1 MHNYN
6 CNVEIGKVFK
16 LKIKANNSQ
25 MAIELAQAEVLNI
38 IRDLFETQNEQSLIL
53 ITGVSEQEE

>member
-16 LKIKANNSQ
+16 LKVKADNVQ
-25 MAIELAQAEVLNI
+25 MATELAQTEVLNI